1 MKRRFYALN
10 IGNKLRS
17 LCRHTE
23 SEGIILR
30 LWDEVH
36 AYPPELNQRINS
48 LQDPEVSDRVAD
60 WNRKQGAAVRKIQM
74 SSGEL
79 LLIRPLNPPDDRTLA
94 YLARQLEE
102 DLESFRTDRAGTFPE
117 RAVRASAPL
126 HGGATGRPCSPC
138 YTGRPCAN
146 GPGGPAKGSGGSHKE
161 RR

>member
-1 MKRRFYALN
+1 LN

-102 DLESFRTDRAGTFPE
+102 DLEFCKIFDNICRANL
-117 RAVRASAPL
+117 AISSHLALKPL
-126 HGGATGRPCSPC
+126 L
-138 YTGRPCAN
+138 
-146 GPGGPAKGSGGSHKE
+146 HKVMSLTE
-161 RR
+161 EILD